1 MTCGGKKKELGMLWL
16 ISADPIIV
24 EVAPNEENVQLPTET
39 TEEWEAAPGGVFA
52 PVRPD
57 TNTGGKGP
65 RQPRQ
70 NRGLAGGETWV
81 AKRRVAQ
88 RGWPSQWCFSA

>member
-1 MTCGGKKKELGMLWL
+1 MLWL

-52 PVRPD
+52 PVRPHEYRGQG
-57 TNTGGKGP
+57 TGQGTEGGTP
-65 RQPRQ
+65 TGASLSTATAQ
-70 NRGLAGGETWV
+70 NADFLPEG
-81 AKRRVAQ
+81 
-88 RGWPSQWCFSA
+88 